1 MTTTSSNNAQVVQS
15 NGITS
20 EQLNAWL
27 PGMKVNVLNELKYLI
42 EELQEV
48 QHRLE
53 TDEQNFTYGSAPA
66 LRYNQFCEA
75 MHQMQTLAKLRQY
88 IPTPKESK

>member
-1 MTTTSSNNAQVVQS
+1 MT

-20 EQLNAWL
+20 EQLNDWL
-27 PGMKVNVLNELKYLI
+27 PGMKFNVLNELKYLI

-53 TDEQNFTYGSAPA
+53 TDERNFTFGSTAP

-75 MHQMQTLAKLRQY
+75 LHQMQTLAKLRQY
-88 IPTPKESK
+88 IPTTEGE